1 MKTESSYQDLYIY
14 MIKGLV
20 SERDESLFGDAF
32 LGNWVEDNS
41 SFLFFSKPSKES
53 VSELIRKHTDLSL
66 LDNYHFTYE
75 QWQGGGIGPI
85 WVDGF
90 LIVPPWMEMSSNE
103 GLIKIILD
111 PGVVF
116 GNGLHPTTKDCLRAL
131 TCARSQGPFDRVLDL
146 GTGTGILALVAAS
159 LGAREVLALDLN
171 RLCVKTAGENVR
183 LNKLNSIVQV
193 VEGRAS
199 RFANEP
205 ADLVV
210 ANIHYEVVNELLEK
224 RDFIDNDRLI
234 ISGLMRSQYRAVKNQ
249 LERHHFQ
256 VFREWDD
263 EMTWFTVLARK
274 K

>member
-1 MKTESSYQDLYIY
+1 MKTERSYQDLYIY

-20 SERDESLFGDAF
+20 SERDELLFGDAF
-32 LGNWVEDNS
+32 LGTWVEDNS
-41 SFLFFSKPSKES
+41 SFLFFSKPSREIVTK
-53 VSELIRKHTDLSL
+53 LIKNCADLSL

-90 LIVPPWMEMSSNE
+90 LIVPPWLDMSANE
-103 GLIKIILD
+103 GSVKILLD

-116 GNGLHPTTKDCLRAL
+116 GNGLHPTTRDCLRAL
-131 TCARSQGPFDRVLDL
+131 TCAKRQGPFDKVLDL
-146 GTGTGILALVAAS
+146 GTGTGILAVAAAR

-183 LNKLNSIVQV
+183 LNKLVDIVQV

-199 RFANEP
+199 HFADEP

-210 ANIHYEVVNELLEK
+210 ANIHYNIINELIEK

-256 VFREWDD
+256 ILREWDY

-274 K
+274 S